1 MRLSTDTDR
10 RVIVVAPQW
19 VGDAILSLPLIA
31 QLATEYSKVDV
42 LATPAVAAVYACCPH
57 VSHLQIEAFRHGQLQ
72 WSLRRAVAR
81 KLKGRYTT
89 AVVLPNSL
97 KSALV
102 PWLAG
107 IAQRRGVLGEHRY
120 LLLNDRRPVLAAT
133 GSGRPSMLTQYL
145 MLADQPPQAAEIDA
159 WHRHRP
165 TLTMPKNN
173 TLINIPSEQVIASG
187 LLALCPGAEYG
198 PAKQWPAAAFA
209 AVAAAWLAENTQ
221 HSVAI
226 IGGPKDQ
233 MIASDIVKAVDP
245 GLTGERLINLCG
257 KTELIEAFAWI
268 AKARC
273 VVSNDSGLMHAAAAF
288 DVPVAAIFGST
299 DPHHT
304 PPHSPKAEIF
314 SLRLPCSPCFKRV
327 CPLGTTACLRD
338 LSPAPVINF
347 VRGSAS
353 PK

>member
-1 MRLSTDTDR
+1 
-10 RVIVVAPQW
+10 

-31 QLATEYSKVDV
+31 QLATEYAKVDV

-89 AVVLPNSL
+89 AVVCPNSL

-107 IAQRRGVLGEHRY
+107 IPCRRGVLGEHRY
-120 LLLNDRRPVLAAT
+120 LLLNDRRPALAAST
-133 GSGRPSMLTQYL
+133 STSTPTSGSGSGRPSMLAHYL
-145 MLADQPPQAAEIDA
+145 MLADQPLPAAEIDA

-165 TLTMPKNN
+165 ALTMPANAS
-173 TLINIPSEQVIASG
+173 LINVPTQQMISGG

-198 PAKQWPAAAFA
+198 PAKQWPAAEFA
-209 AVAAAWLAENTQ
+209 AVANAWLAKNTQ
-221 HSVAI
+221 HIVAI
-226 IGGPKDQ
+226 VGGPKDQ
-233 MIASDIVKAVDP
+233 AIAADIVKAVDP
-245 GLTGERLINLCG
+245 ALAGERLINLCG

-288 DVPVAAIFGST
+288 NVPVAAIFGST

-314 SLRLPCSPCFKRV
+314 SLRLSCSPCFKRV

-338 LSPAPVINF
+338 LPSAPVIDF
-347 VRGSAS
+347 VNTTSATTH
-353 PK
+353 